1 MFDLIFG
8 NKAVL
13 VPAIIV
19 IAVLIICILGY
30 IKAPPD
36 MAYIISG
43 LRKKPKILIGRAGVR
58 VPFLERVD
66 KLIVRQISVD
76 IKSDGYIPTLDF
88 IGVDVD
94 AVAKVRVRT
103 DDEGIK
109 LAMRNF
115 LNITDAHGFEQA
127 ISDSLQG
134 NMREIIGTITL
145 KEICNDRKKFGDE
158 IQSKAQVDMNALG
171 IEIISCNIQRVTDEK
186 GLINALGQDNMSQI
200 QKNASIAKAEAERD
214 IQIAQA
220 EAARQANEAQVA
232 SDTQISIRKTEL
244 AVKQAELKETSDIK
258 KAAADAAYKIEE
270 QKQRRSLDIA
280 STDADIAKREK
291 EVELAE
297 REITLQERRLDADI
311 RKKADADKYAAEKKA
326 EAELYARKQEAE
338 AKRFEQEQ
346 IAEGIK
352 AVGAAE
358 AEAIKAKALAEAEG
372 IDRKAEAMKKYGEAA
387 VVEMIMNALPEIAKN
402 VAAPLTNV
410 DSITMYGEGNSTKL
424 IEDIV
429 SSTTQVSNGML
440 NGLGIDLRSLL
451 AGFVGG
457 KVAVPASAPSVEP
470 TAVTEGEAE

>member
-1 MFDLIFG
+1 
-8 NKAVL
+8 
-13 VPAIIV
+13 
-19 IAVLIICILGY
+19 
-30 IKAPPD
+30 

-232 SDTQISIRKTEL
+232 SDTQISIRQTEL

-258 KAAADAAYKIEE
+258 KAAADAAYRIEE

-291 EVELAE
+291 EAELAE

-402 VAAPLTNV
+402 VATPLSNV

-457 KVAVPASAPSVEP
+457 KVAVPASAPSVEH

>member
-1 MFDLIFG
+1 MFDLLFG

-43 LRKKPKILIGRAGVR
+43 LRKKPKILIRAGVR

-291 EVELAE
+291 EAELAE

-402 VAAPLTNV
+402 VATPLSNV

>member
-1 MFDLIFG
+1 MLDLILE
-8 NKAVL
+8 NKAIL
-13 VPAIIV
+13 VPIV
-19 IAVLIICILGY
+19 IVVAVLIICCLGY

-36 MAYIISG
+36 VAYIVSG
-43 LRKKPKILIGRAGVR
+43 LRKKPKILIGRAGIR
-58 VPFLERVD
+58 IPFLERVD

-103 DDEGIK
+103 DEEGIK

-134 NMREIIGTITL
+134 NMREIIGTISL

-214 IQIAQA
+214 VQIAQA
-220 EAARQANEAQVA
+220 EAARQANEAKVA
-232 SDTQISIRKTEL
+232 SETQISIRNTEL
-244 AVKQAELKETSDIK
+244 VVKQAELKESSDIK
-258 KAAADAAYKIEE
+258 KAAADAAYKIES

-280 STDADIAKREK
+280 STDADIAKCEK
-291 EVELAE
+291 EAELAE
-297 REITLQERRLDADI
+297 REITLQERRLDAEI
-311 RKKADADKYAAEKKA
+311 RKKADADKYAAQKKA
-326 EAELYARKQEAE
+326 EAELYTRKQEAE
-338 AKRFEQEQ
+338 AKRYEQEQ
-346 IAEGIK
+346 IAAGIK

-358 AEAIKAKALAEAEG
+358 AEAIKSKALAEAEG

-387 VVEMIMNALPEIAKN
+387 VVEMVMNALPEIAKN
-402 VAAPLTNV
+402 VAAPLSNV
-410 DSITMYGEGNSTKL
+410 DKITMYGEGNSAKL
-424 IEDIV
+424 VGDIV
-429 SSTTQVSNGML
+429 GSTTQVSDGLL
-440 NGLGIDLRSLL
+440 NGLGIDLKSLL

-457 KVAVPASAPSVEP
+457 KAAAPIVVEK
-470 TAVTEGEAE
+470 AEKEN